1 MRRHV
6 YPKRKDRL
14 KVGFYAFLSTF
25 NLQRIEINPVYFSPP
40 NPWLSKRLCNTQR
53 RLNSFPF
60 CKIAI
65 SWIQTAHAASLPKT
79 AADMATTTWNPHGNV
94 KEICL
99 KGPAAPDY
107 QRHLQL
113 KQFSEEKKI
122 TGQNINAYQTLYY
135 FTWTAV
141 EIKRVDFFPARGCFC
156 FVCIGITDEG
166 KDEPTREGARGD
178 R

>member
-1 MRRHV
+1 MFTQRGRTV
-6 YPKRKDRL
+6 SKLD
-14 KVGFYAFLSTF
+14 FMLSFQHSTYRESK
-25 NLQRIEINPVYFSPP
+25 LTPCTSPP
-40 NPWLSKRLCNTQR
+40 TPIHWLSKRLCNTHR

-65 SWIQTAHAASLPKT
+65 SWIQNTHAASLPKM
-79 AADMATTTWNPHGNV
+79 AADMATTIRNSHGNV

-113 KQFSEEKKI
+113 KWGKKI
-122 TGQNINAYQTLYY
+122 TGQNINAYQTFHY

-141 EIKRVDFFPARGCFC
+141 EIKHDGWIFFFPARGCFC

-166 KDEPTREGARGD
+166 KDDLTGG
-178 R
+178 